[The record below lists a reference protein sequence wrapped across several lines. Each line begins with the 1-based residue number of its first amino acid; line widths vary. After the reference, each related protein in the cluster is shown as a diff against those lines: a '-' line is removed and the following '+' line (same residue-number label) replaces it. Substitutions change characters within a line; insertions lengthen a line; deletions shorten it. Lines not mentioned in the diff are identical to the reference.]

1 MTTIRLESIGE
12 QARFS
17 ANVFEWTRNLQDE
30 LSLNFDAAR
39 GYVFA
44 GYNTQYGGEYAHV
57 SDPKQL
63 RYVLG
68 DNVFRN
74 QSTGQL
80 QELSTG
86 KLDYR
91 SRMHR

>member
-1 MTTIRLESIGE
+1 M
-12 QARFS
+12 
-17 ANVFEWTRNLQDE
+17 
-30 LSLNFDAAR
+30 
-39 GYVFA
+39 FA

-68 DNVFRN
+68 DNVFKN
-74 QSTGQL
+74 QSTQQL

-86 KLDYR
+86 FLHSPILGWAFDGNPIYGPYGYIDATNQSSGVRRIRSSYR
-91 SRMHR
+91 IKSL